1 MQDGEPVPVPF
12 ESKYSVIALPSQ
24 AVISADK
31 MNVVY
36 RGLDNPISISVPGV
50 GDKDISSSVPGNNK
64 LKRIGLGKYILNP
77 GSGKE
82 VKINVSAKLSNGK
95 TINTPKTF
103 RIKDLP
109 RASGTV
115 RGEFDMPI
123 KMPKSSV
130 RNITVGAG
138 YQDFVFDLQLIAQ
151 EFTIQVPNQKSVRV
165 VGTKLN
171 AQAKKLLEKA
181 RRGDIINIIDI
192 KAVEKE
198 KGIRI
203 PKVSPILIKITN

>member
-1 MQDGEPVPVPF
+1 M
-12 ESKYSVIALPSQ
+12 
-24 AVISADK
+24 
-31 MNVVY
+31 
-36 RGLDNPISISVPGV
+36 
-50 GDKDISSSVPGNNK
+50 
-64 LKRIGLGKYILNP
+64 LK
-77 GSGKE
+77 S
-82 VKINVSAKLSNGK
+82 K
-95 TINTPKTF
+95 TIVKEHH
-103 RIKDLP
+103 
-109 RASGTV
+109 V

-130 RNITVGAG
+130 KNITVGAG

-171 AQAKKLLEKA
+171 VRAKKLLDKA